1 MDRFN
6 TRTWCFRERFGLNQ
20 PFMLILPSCPSFIHG
35 SREVLI
41 PAFRGGVL
49 RRNTRRWRLGTWMSQ
64 LVTTCLDLQTILVG
78 DPLPSASIPR
88 GFIQFPGSSF
98 FLFGSSGVDK
108 DWLWVDVFGAAR
120 GRERT
125 SHAPICGS
133 ILYRDMSI
141 DKREVSRRASS
152 FLDMAA
158 EFLLL
163 QLPFCEGK

>member
-1 MDRFN
+1 MVLPGKVWAEPTIHVNFAFMSKLY
-6 TRTWCFRERFGLNQ
+6 TWVEGGAHPCFQRRCASTEHEEVAPWHLDEPIGHLAR
-20 PFMLILPSCPSFIHG
+20 LPS
-35 SREVLI
+35 
-41 PAFRGGVL
+41 
-49 RRNTRRWRLGTWMSQ
+49 
-64 LVTTCLDLQTILVG
+64 TTCLDLQTILVG